1 MGNQQKQKSILEL
14 WNEHCLNKSKQLKNQ
29 SFKEYKPEIIRKNAI
44 EVLDQAVHQDHLQ
57 SYKEDLKKFLLNM
70 DPQKYASQL
79 AISVYLN
86 HTQSAQFLIPQ
97 VNNLK
102 EELIY
107 KQIADHH
114 LIKDLMNIWSE
125 IFSEK
130 YSIFQNQKEKEYLVR
145 LIQSKD
151 FVYSSLCDDIK
162 YFIEY
167 LEQMLRLIYEVQ
179 NREKFKQLLIKMIFQ
194 NQNIKKIIVDTFEIY
209 SFDKTLIFKKKL
221 HNYKNISLAE
231 LKVPEQYY
239 SDYQNTINQLQAILQ
254 IENPC
259 DKFDLFSK
267 LEQSMIKDIKKEG
280 NSQILLELDNQ
291 IGILTFCIFKIQS
304 EKWVCQLNF
313 IEMFLGAEMTY
324 NQGRESA
331 QFSNVLSAIEYIM
344 SDKF

>member
-29 SFKEYKPEIIRKNAI
+29 SLKEYKPEIIRKNAI

-70 DPQKYASQL
+70 DPQKYAQQL

-86 HTQSAQFLIPQ
+86 HTQTAQFLIPQ

-125 IFSEK
+125 IFSNK
-130 YSIFQNQKEKEYLVR
+130 YSIFQNQEDKEF
-145 LIQSKD
+145 LIKLIHSKD
-151 FVYSSLCDDIK
+151 FVYSSLCNDIK

-179 NREKFKQLLIKMIFQ
+179 NKEKFKQLLIKMIFQ

-209 SFDKTLIFKKKL
+209 SLDKTQIFKRKL
-221 HNYKNISLAE
+221 FNYKHISLAE
-231 LKVPEQYY
+231 LRVPEQYY
-239 SDYQNTINQLQAILQ
+239 SDYPNTINQLQEILI

-280 NSQILLELDNQ
+280 IQNILLELDKYYY
-291 IGILTFCIFKIQS
+291 GLK
-304 EKWVCQLNF
+304 QLNRN
-313 IEMFLGAEMTY
+313 IDFLHF
-324 NQGRESA
+324 QD
-331 QFSNVLSAIEYIM
+331 LI
-344 SDKF
+344 

>member
-14 WNEHCLNKSKQLKNQ
+14 WNEHCLTKSSQSKNQ
-29 SFKEYKPEIIRKNAI
+29 ILKIYKPEIIRENAI
-44 EVLDQAVHQDHLQ
+44 KVLDLTVHQNHLQ
-57 SYKEDLKKFLLNM
+57 SYKEDLKRFLLNM
-70 DPQKYASQL
+70 DPQKYAQQL
-79 AISVYLN
+79 AISAYLN
-86 HTQSAQFLIPQ
+86 HTQTTEFLIPQ

-114 LIKDLMNIWSE
+114 LIKDLMNIWSQ

-130 YSIFQNQKEKEYLVR
+130 YSIFQNQQEKEYLIK
-145 LIQSKD
+145 LIESKD
-151 FVYSSLCDDIK
+151 FVYSSLCNDIK
-162 YFIEY
+162 YFISY
-167 LEQMLRLIYEVQ
+167 LEQMLQLIYEVQ

-194 NQNIKKIIVDTFEIY
+194 NKQLKSIIFDTFEIY
-209 SFDKTLIFKKKL
+209 SLDKTQIFKKKL
-221 HNYKNISLAE
+221 NKYVNIKLHE
-231 LKVPEQYY
+231 LQVPEKYN
-239 SDYQNTINQLQAILQ
+239 SDYQNTKNQLQEILI

-267 LEQSMIKDIKKEG
+267 LEQTMIKDIKKG
-280 NSQILLELDNQ
+280 GSQQILLELDCQ

-313 IEMFLGAEMTY
+313 IQMFLGAEMTY
-324 NQGRESA
+324 NSGRDSA
-331 QFSNVLSAIEYIM
+331 QFTNVLGAIEYIM